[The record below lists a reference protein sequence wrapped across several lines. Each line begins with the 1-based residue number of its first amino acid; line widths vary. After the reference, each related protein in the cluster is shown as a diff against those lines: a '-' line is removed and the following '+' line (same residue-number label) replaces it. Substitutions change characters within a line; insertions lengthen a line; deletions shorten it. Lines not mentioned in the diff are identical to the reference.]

1 MRTYEVLPTNEN
13 LVQSLRYDTIGRND
27 DVFRFVNILD
37 SVDCGYSIALDG
49 RWGSG
54 KTFFVRQA
62 KLVLD
67 AENEQ
72 LTGMDSDTRNEICA
86 LYAKHVQEDKEL
98 QSQVCVYYDAW
109 ENDNDED
116 PVLSLIYSILTE
128 VNSNFSFSK
137 DKDIPLIAAAIVDSL
152 TGQKLSQILK
162 ELKSETALDSLKS
175 ARDLREKICE
185 FFDSI
190 LSEKGDRLVIMIDEL
205 DRCKPSYAVK
215 MLERIKHYF
224 INERITFVFSVN
236 TYELQKTIRKHY
248 GDGFDAGRYLDR
260 FFDLRIDLPPA
271 NWGKYYAEI
280 GFSNSPYLV
289 DQVIDA
295 VIKEFDFEFREVSK
309 FFPKVKAAVY
319 RKTQGN
325 DIYGYFLSFQSGLQ
339 FGLCVIV
346 PILIGLEIHDS
357 TKRFDF
363 ITGRNSEPLI
373 SVVKRVGVQAFSCL
387 LKNGESFDP
396 DAKQFKYVKPEERL
410 EQLYKV
416 LFGNMLGRDTAYV
429 EIGRLEFREEIKEE
443 ILRAA
448 GMMTNYSN
456 YKV

>member
-1 MRTYEVLPTNEN
+1 MKTYEVLPTNEN
-13 LVQSLRYDTIGRND
+13 LIRSLRQDAIGRNAD
-27 DVFRFVNILD
+27 IFRFVNILD

-72 LTGMDSDTRNEICA
+72 LTGMDSDTCNEICA
-86 LYAKHVQEDKEL
+86 LYAKHVQGDKKL

-109 ENDNDED
+109 ENDNDEE

-128 VNSNFSFSK
+128 VNSDFSFSK
-137 DKDIPLIAAAIVDSL
+137 EKDILSIAVAIADFFTNKKVL
-152 TGQKLSQILK
+152 QILE
-162 ELKSETALDSLKS
+162 ELKSESALDSLKS
-175 ARDLREKICE
+175 ARDLREKIRE
-185 FFDSI
+185 FFDSV
-190 LSEKGDRLVIMIDEL
+190 LSEKGNRLVIMIDEL

-224 INERITFVFSVN
+224 TNERITFVFSVN

-248 GDGFDAGRYLDR
+248 GVDFDASRYLDR
-260 FFDLRIDLPPA
+260 FFDLHIDLPPA
-271 NWGKYYAEI
+271 NWGKYYAAI
-280 GFSNSPYLV
+280 GFPNSHYLV

-295 VIKEFDFEFREVSK
+295 VIKEFGFELREVSK

-319 RKTQGN
+319 SKTKGN
-325 DIYGYFLSFQSGLQ
+325 DFYGYVSSPQMGLQ
-339 FGLCVIV
+339 FGLHVIV

-363 ITGRNSEPLI
+363 INGRNSEPLI

-396 DAKQFKYVKPEERL
+396 DAQQFKYVKLEERL
-410 EQLYKV
+410 EQLYDV
-416 LFGNMLGRDTAYV
+416 VFGNVLVREMAYV
-429 EIGRLEFREEIKEE
+429 EIGRLEFREGIKEE

-448 GMMTNYSN
+448 GMLTDYSD
-456 YKV
+456 YTV